1 MLMKTRRFLRSFTPY
16 QIGYLTTVL
25 LITAAFAVFFP
36 DLMLEE
42 TSSKFVTACSV
53 VAVLANP
60 VCELLISKQSKL
72 NFLVDALLIEIP
84 EFMDSHRYLQLSS
97 MVPPSRPAGGGTDG
111 GPAS

>member
-42 TSSKFVTACSV
+42 TSSKFVTA
-53 VAVLANP
+53 
-60 VCELLISKQSKL
+60 
-72 NFLVDALLIEIP
+72 
-84 EFMDSHRYLQLSS
+84 
-97 MVPPSRPAGGGTDG
+97 
-111 GPAS
+111 